1 MKFVDHA
8 RISVQAGHG
17 GDGTVSFR
25 REKFI
30 PKGGPDGGDGGAGGS
45 VVLRATT
52 ALNTLVDFRVNN
64 QFRATHGEAGKS
76 SNRTGSS
83 GNDLEI
89 RVPCGTQIY
98 NEETNELIGDLVEE
112 GDCCLVARGGFGGKG
127 NTRFKSGRNRA
138 PRKSTPGTKG
148 ESRVLQLELNVLAD
162 VGLLGCPNAG
172 KSTLI
177 RSVSAAK
184 PKVADY
190 PFTTLHP
197 HLGVVR
203 IGDEKSFVIAD
214 IPGIIE
220 GASQGIGLGT
230 EFLKHLSRTR
240 LLLHVVDLAETES
253 HQVIADNIKSVEN
266 ELKSFDLDLFC
277 KERWLVFN
285 KLDLI
290 SKGQA
295 QSRIDHITGQ
305 LQWDGPVYAISAIAS
320 EGTKKLTHQV
330 MQGLDALD

>member
-1 MKFVDHA
+1 MLLAVVFFAAVFLVVVFFAAVFLVVVFFAAVFLVVVFFAFVVCFFWSLIA
-8 RISVQAGHG
+8 VIS
-17 GDGTVSFR
+17 
-25 REKFI
+25 
-30 PKGGPDGGDGGAGGS
+30 
-45 VVLRATT
+45 
-52 ALNTLVDFRVNN
+52 
-64 QFRATHGEAGKS
+64 
-76 SNRTGSS
+76 
-83 GNDLEI
+83 
-89 RVPCGTQIY
+89 
-98 NEETNELIGDLVEE
+98 
-112 GDCCLVARGGFGGKG
+112 
-127 NTRFKSGRNRA
+127 
-138 PRKSTPGTKG
+138 TKG
-148 ESRVLQLELNVLAD
+148 ESRVLQLELNALAD

-203 IGDEKSFVIAD
+203 IGDEKSFVVAD

-240 LLLHVVDLAETES
+240 LLLHVVDLAENES
-253 HQVIADNIKSVEN
+253 HQVIIDNIKSVEN
-266 ELKSFDLDLFC
+266 ELKSFDPDLFC

-290 SKGQA
+290 PKGQA

-305 LQWDGPVYAISAIAS
+305 LQWNGPVYAISAIAS
-320 EGTKKLTHQV
+320 QGTKKLTHQV